1 MDDVERSTL
10 CFQYCGEVNT
20 ERTLLAARNRCKTL
34 GLSKIIIASETGR
47 SALRALEVFKGLD
60 IVLIV
65 VTHYPASTWG
75 PKGRIPI
82 GLGRPEYSETR
93 EALVNHGARIIQ
105 STRPFAPPSRSLDW
119 NFPTPEAIIDR
130 TLEVFGAG
138 TKIAIEAAIIAVD
151 SGEVGEGEGVIS
163 CAGTFKGLDTA
174 LFVLPTYTMNFFKS
188 FEIREIIARPVC
200 RVQELPEHEHKNWK
214 GNLDQYLAL

>member
-1 MDDVERSTL
+1 M
-10 CFQYCGEVNT
+10 
-20 ERTLLAARNRCKTL
+20 
-34 GLSKIIIASETGR
+34 
-47 SALRALEVFKGLD
+47 RAVEVFKDLD
-60 IVLIV
+60 IILIV

-82 GLGRPEYSETR
+82 GLGRREYTETR
-93 EALVNHGARIIQ
+93 ESLVNHGVKIVQ

-119 NFPTPEAIIDR
+119 NYPTPEAIIDR
-130 TLEVFGAG
+130 TLEVFGSG

-151 SGEVGEGEGVIS
+151 CGEVEEGEDVIS

-174 LFVLPTYTMNFFKS
+174 LCVRPTYTMNFFKS

-200 RVQELPEHEHKNWK
+200 RVQTLPEHEHGNWK
-214 GNLDQYLAL
+214 GNLDQYPTQ

>member
-1 MDDVERSTL
+1 MGDVERPTL
-10 CFQYCGEVNT
+10 YFQYCGEINT
-20 ERTLLAARNRCKTL
+20 EKTLLAARNRCKAL
-34 GLSKIIIASETGR
+34 GLTKVIVASETGR
-47 SALRALEVFKGLD
+47 SALRVLDVFKDLD

-82 GLGRPEYSETR
+82 GLSRSEYSETR
-93 EALVNHGARIIQ
+93 ETLISNGVKIVQ

-119 NFPTPEAIIDR
+119 NAPTPEAIIDK

-151 SGEVGEGEGVIS
+151 SGEVREGEDVIS

-174 LFVLPTYTMNFFKS
+174 LCVRPTYTMNFFKS
-188 FEIREIIARPVC
+188 FEIREIIARPLC

-214 GNLDQYLAL
+214 GNLDQYLSQ